1 MSAAHVPLVRSALR
15 PALVLLAVLTVLTG
29 VVYPLAVTG
38 IAQLLFPR
46 TAAGSLVV
54 RGGHALGSAL
64 IGQSFSDPGH
74 FWSRPS
80 ATTPQ
85 PYNGTGSTGSNLGPL
100 NPALLDAV
108 KARLATLRTADPGNS
123 ASVPVD
129 LVTASASGLDP
140 HISVAAAQYQA
151 ARVARAR
158 SLPEARVRALIDAH
172 TEGRL
177 LGVIGEPRVNVLE
190 LNLALDSLK

>member
-1 MSAAHVPLVRSALR
+1 MSTAHVPLVRSALR

-46 TAAGSLVV
+46 AAAGSLVL

-100 NPALLDAV
+100 HPALLDAV
-108 KARLATLRTADPGNS
+108 KARIATLRTADPGNS
-123 ASVPVD
+123 APVPVD